1 MIDAA
6 LPLLICP
13 HCGGS
18 LGRRAVGQI
27 GCRRG
32 HTFDLAKHGYLP
44 LLGPHSRT
52 DTGDDAAMVAAR
64 LEFLAAGHFRP
75 IADAVA
81 ARCRGTMLEMGAGTG
96 YYLAAAGP
104 ELGIALDSSRYAARR
119 AARVHP
125 AVVSVLADAWA
136 PLPVATAAIDT
147 VLVIFAPRDPGEI
160 GRVLRP
166 GGRALVVTPQ
176 PAHLAQ
182 IRGPLGMLDIDAG
195 KAAAVQ
201 HRWQPQFVT
210 VDEVSV
216 TARLQL
222 TAADLRALV
231 AMGPTARHR
240 SAEQIAAS
248 IQVWTALTEGE
259 RPAGGPDGTGTG
271 TSTSTD
277 IGISTGIGTS
287 TRSYPVTMA
296 VTVTEL
302 RREQG
307 SGPRVAHRTWR

>member
-18 LGRRAVGQI
+18 LEQQAVGQV

-32 HTFDLAKHGYLP
+32 HSFDLARHGYLP
-44 LLGPHSRT
+44 LLGPRSRT

-64 LEFLAAGHFRP
+64 AEFLAGGHYRP
-75 IADAVA
+75 IADTVA
-81 ARCRGTMLEMGAGTG
+81 ARCRGTVLEIGAGTG
-96 YYLAAAGP
+96 YYLAAADP

-119 AARVHP
+119 AARAHP

-136 PLPVATAAIDT
+136 PLPVTTAAIDT
-147 VLVIFAPRDPGEI
+147 VLVIFAPRDPDEI

-176 PAHLAQ
+176 PAHLAE
-182 IRGPLGMLDIDAG
+182 IRGPLGMLDIDDG

-201 HRWQPQFVT
+201 QRWQPQFVT

-216 TARLQL
+216 TAQLQL

-240 SAEQIAAS
+240 SPEQIAAS
-248 IQVWTALTEGE
+248 IRELPEVG
-259 RPAGGPDGTGTG
+259 RPATDPAGPD
-271 TSTSTD
+271 
-277 IGISTGIGTS
+277 
-287 TRSYPVTMA
+287 SYPATMA

-307 SGPRVAHRTWR
+307 SGPRVAHRTTG